1 MKNYYVIDTLE
12 QSVEYIITET
22 NTDDGTMYQ
31 LYRSMN
37 SATWS
42 EDSKG
47 ELLITMINDG
57 NGYKFKWKQ
66 HEKKRLGYDE
76 IEHLYI
82 LMYHVRRIEGQTKYN
97 VCQYE

>member
-22 NTDDGTMYQ
+22 DTDDGTMYQ
-31 LYRSMN
+31 LHRSLN
-37 SATWS
+37 DKWT
-42 EDSKG
+42 EECQG
-47 ELLITMINDG
+47 EVIVTMINDG

-66 HEKKRLGYDE
+66 SEKKRIGYDE

-82 LMYHVRRIEGQTKYN
+82 LMYHVRRNENMPIYN
-97 VCQYE
+97 VCQYG